1 MLGAKM
7 TKKKARWWL
16 ESIVCNHG
24 GSLHRKALAVIFAEP
39 VESRPKTKGEIC
51 PSCNGTGKAHG
62 NTLPGN
68 LHPCE
73 DCQ

>member
-1 MLGAKM
+1 MERKLVANYLVPENVR
-7 TKKKARWWL
+7 TS
-16 ESIVCNHG
+16 SIDEVWV
-24 GSLHRKALAVIFAEP
+24 SPATWDEP
-39 VESRPKTKGEIC
+39 FGLKVNSSTHEIC
-51 PSCNGTGKAHG
+51 PSCNGTGKANG